1 MYQLSHML
9 TDQKSVIHGLQ
20 EISLIDKGTRVHVFF
35 FNQTCTK
42 YRVCCNVRPQWLC
55 PHQLIIVLYEH
66 TLHYVYYAMHYTRVR
81 SGFMPELDLILVYQ
95 CTLRSC
101 LHNSQLLLQE

>member
-35 FNQTCTK
+35 LIRPVRSTECG
-42 YRVCCNVRPQWLC
+42 YVRPQWLC

-81 SGFMPELDLILVYQ
+81 SGFMPELDLILLYQ
-95 CTLRSC
+95 RTLRSC
-101 LHNSQLLLQE
+101 LHNSQLLLKK